1 MIEER
6 QILNFFPPKLDGNIT
21 SDKRRYMLIAKNNKK
36 IEMINISKMDD
47 KSVKQLLKDYNITL
61 KNYYPF
67 RLPSFAKVN
76 TVYTIDYFPELED
89 FISFG
94 GEKLNEKD
102 FNNIITE
109 RKKHVNKTGKSNKI
123 DFTKEEFM
131 RMNKKEILV

>member
-6 QILNFFPPKLDGNIT
+6 QILNFLPPKLDGNIT
-21 SDKRRYMLIAKNNKK
+21 SDKRRYMLIAKDNKK

-47 KSVKQLLKDYNITL
+47 KSVKQLLKDYNIII

-123 DFTKEEFM
+123 YFTKEEFM
-131 RMNKKEILV
+131 NMNKKEMLV

>member
-21 SDKRRYMLIAKNNKK
+21 SDKRRYMLIAKDNKK
-36 IEMINISKMDD
+36 NEMINISKMDD

-67 RLPSFAKVN
+67 KLPSFAKVN

-94 GEKLNEKD
+94 GEKLNERD

-109 RKKHVNKTGKSNKI
+109 REKHVNKTGKSNKI

-131 RMNKKEILV
+131 RMNKKEILI

>member
-6 QILNFFPPKLDGNIT
+6 QILNFLPPKLDGNIT
-21 SDKRRYMLIAKNNKK
+21 SDKRRYMLIAKDNKK

-47 KSVKQLLKDYNITL
+47 KSVKQLLKDYNIII